1 MDELLAVL
9 GFDLAIILTGAV
21 LTWRG
26 LLTLTV
32 RKPPPPRPAKPKETG
47 DG

>member
-1 MDELLAVL
+1 MDELLIVL
-9 GFDLAIILTGAV
+9 GFDLALVIAGAV

-32 RKPPPPRPAKPKETG
+32 RKPPPRPAKPKEPAS
-47 DG
+47 